1 MKNAIRPLSR
11 MEQALT
17 LIDRA
22 FPFTAVC
29 VLRLENGPSPEAL
42 RDALLRLQQLHP
54 AMRAFIEDQKF
65 FESPTCPPVPLEVEE
80 RLHDTHWQEVAK
92 TWLNIRVP
100 CDQAPLLRAIYLQ
113 SPGQVNAE
121 LVLAFHHAIADAASL
136 TEWMHQ
142 LLQLSAGLAPALP
155 PYPLLP
161 GAESLFPK
169 NRKGLG
175 LLRRLP
181 GFMGRQLREE
191 RLFKRENRQLQ
202 PSPIPSGATNRLEFV
217 PLGEEET
224 KLLIRQSRKAG
235 VTMTGLLSAAMLRAT
250 VEARYQNQRGAY
262 RTIQFADLRPYLQ
275 PSVPPEKLGCYI
287 SMLRFSEVVSP
298 NDSLSDLARRL
309 SRQVYDAGKRGDR
322 FMAAF
327 LSKLLVK
334 ATLGLASQRLGV
346 TALSYAGPIV
356 LRPRYGPVSL
366 RGIHGF
372 ISNNPLGAEFTAFG
386 KIFNKC
392 LELDIQYLEEDMPPE
407 EARQIALRVKELLTN
422 TSGI

>member
-1 MKNAIRPLSR
+1 

-29 VLRLENGPSPEAL
+29 VLRLGNGPSPEAL
-42 RDALLRLQQLHP
+42 RNALLRLQQLHP
-54 AMRAFIEDQKF
+54 AMRVFIDGQTF
-65 FESPTCPPVPLEVEE
+65 VESPHCPPVPLEVKE
-80 RLHDTHWQEVAK
+80 RLHETHWQEVARA
-92 TWLNIRVP
+92 WLNRSVP
-100 CDQAPLLRAIYLQ
+100 LGQAPLLRAIYLRA
-113 SPGQVNAE
+113 PGQANAE
-121 LVLAFHHAIADAASL
+121 LVMAFHHAIADAASL
-136 TEWMHQ
+136 IEWLHQ
-142 LLQLSAGLAPALP
+142 LLQLSAGQTPSLD

-169 NRKGLG
+169 SWKGLG

-181 GFMGRQLREE
+181 GFLGRQFREE
-191 RLFKRENRQLQ
+191 RLYKRENRQLQ

-217 PLGEEET
+217 SLGEEET

-235 VTMTGLLSAAMLRAT
+235 VTVAGLLSAAMLRAT

-262 RTIQFADLRPYLQ
+262 RTIQFAGLRSYLQ
-275 PSVPPEKLGCYI
+275 PAVPPDKLGCYI
-287 SMLRFSEVVSP
+287 SMLRFTEVVSP
-298 NDSLSDLARRL
+298 DDSLSNLARRL

-334 ATLGLASQRLGV
+334 ATLRLASQRLGV
-346 TALSYAGPIV
+346 TALSYAGPVV
-356 LRPRYGPVSL
+356 LRPRYGPVSV

-386 KIFNKC
+386 KTFNKC
-392 LELDIQYLEEDMPPE
+392 LELDIQYLEEDMNPE
-407 EARQIALRVKELLTN
+407 EAREIALRVKALLTN
-422 TSGI
+422 PSGI